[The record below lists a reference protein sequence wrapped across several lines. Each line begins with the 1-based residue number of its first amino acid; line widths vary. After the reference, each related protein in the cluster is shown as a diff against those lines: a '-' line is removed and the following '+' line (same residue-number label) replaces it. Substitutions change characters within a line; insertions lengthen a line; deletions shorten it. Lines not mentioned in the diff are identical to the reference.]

1 MARTGRRPG
10 VSGSREAIL
19 AAARSGFADHGYDGT
34 TIRGIARDAGV
45 DPALVRHYF
54 GTKEQV
60 FAAALEFP
68 FDPATVLPTVLG
80 DDLAGAGERL
90 VRFLVTTLETPAGR
104 APFLAILRSAVRY
117 ERAATML
124 RGFVGR
130 EVVTRL
136 ARQIEHSEPELR
148 ATLVGSQLV
157 GLVMV
162 RYVVQVEPLASAEP
176 EAVVQAVAPTIQRY
190 LDGELAVAER
200 SLQA

>member
-1 MARTGRRPG
+1 MVRTGRRPG

-19 AAARSGFADHGYDGT
+19 AAARSSFADHGYDGT
-34 TIRGIARDAGV
+34 TIRGIARAAGV
-45 DPALVRHYF
+45 DPALVRHFF
-54 GTKEQV
+54 GTKEEL

-68 FDPATVLPTVLG
+68 FDPGVVLPSVLG
-80 DDLAGAGERL
+80 GGLSGAGERL

-117 ERAATML
+117 ERAATLL

-130 EVVTRL
+130 EVVARV
-136 ARQIEHSEPELR
+136 ARQVTLPDPELR

-162 RYVVQVEPLASAEP
+162 RYVVRVEPLASADP
-176 EAVVQAVAPTIQRY
+176 ETVVQAVAPTIQRY
-190 LDGELAVAER
+190 LTGDLTLADR
-200 SLQA
+200 SLQP

>member
-10 VSGSREAIL
+10 ISGSREAIL
-19 AAARSGFADHGYDGT
+19 AAARSSFADQGYDGT
-34 TIRGIARDAGV
+34 TIRGIARHAGV

-54 GTKEQV
+54 GTKEQL

-68 FDPATVLPTVLG
+68 FEPAAVLPTVLG
-80 DDLAGAGERL
+80 DGLEGAGERL

-104 APFLAILRSAVRY
+104 APLLAILRSAVRY

-124 RGFVGR
+124 RGFIGR
-130 EVVTRL
+130 EVVTRV
-136 ARQIEHSEPELR
+136 AREIALSDPELR

-162 RYVVQVEPLASAEP
+162 RYVVRVEPLASADP
-176 EAVVQAVAPTIQRY
+176 ETVVQAVGPTIQRY
-190 LDGELAVAER
+190 LTGDLTLAER
-200 SLQA
+200 SLQS